1 MRKMPAHLVLLAIS
15 SLISSL
21 MFAHAPTA
29 HAAGATP
36 LGSSKTST
44 TTSTTTSQGGL
55 DSATTEALQKTQQG
69 LTNPAER
76 AKMIQISPQAQEQDA
91 KVRSMLGS
99 HTDGA
104 YKISAGVLEKLVRE
118 TGGDATKMQAIM
130 NQLMSN
136 PQMLEQYL
144 TPAERD
150 SIRKMANDIEKKNG
164 STPAQGSG
172 Y

>member
-1 MRKMPAHLVLLAIS
+1 MRSAFALTTVISLSLSALVS
-15 SLISSL
+15 
-21 MFAHAPTA
+21 FASVKSY
-29 HAAGATP
+29 AAGATP
-36 LGSSKTST
+36 LRTSSTPSSGSNANANVP
-44 TTSTTTSQGGL
+44 GGL

-76 AKMIQISPQAQEQDA
+76 AKMIQVSPQAQEQDA
-91 KVRSMLGS
+91 KVRSMLGN

-118 TGGDATKMQAIM
+118 TGGDATKMQAIV

-136 PQMLEQYL
+136 PAMLEQYL
-144 TPAERD
+144 TPAERE

-164 STPAQGSG
+164 SAPASGSG
-172 Y
+172 H